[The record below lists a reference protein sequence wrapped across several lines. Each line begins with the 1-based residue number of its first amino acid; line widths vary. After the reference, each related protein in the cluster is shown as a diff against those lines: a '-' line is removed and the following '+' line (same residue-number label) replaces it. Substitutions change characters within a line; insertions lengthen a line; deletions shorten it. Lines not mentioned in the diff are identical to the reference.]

1 MGRILMVALALPET
15 LDLKAAGPLKSAFLE
30 RRGDSVEIE
39 ASQVRRLGG
48 LCLQILLAA
57 RKAWSDDG
65 KVFSITGPSEAFLET
80 IRLFGA
86 EGALLSTD
94 IHGAKS

>member
-1 MGRILMVALALPET
+1 MAALSLPET
-15 LDLKAAGPLKSAFLE
+15 LDLKAAGPLKAALLQC
-30 RRGDSVEIE
+30 RGAAIEVE
-39 ASQVRRLGG
+39 AGQVRRLGG

-57 RKAWSDDG
+57 RKAWADDG
-65 KVFSITGPSEAFLET
+65 KSFSISGPSEAFLET

-86 EGALLSTD
+86 DGALMPAD